1 VGEKVVGYIL
11 LAFSVVVIIGT
22 AVNTYSVFIG
32 RARPVDVFDFLG
44 GLNLL
49 PAAAQTGSGVDSASL
64 SRSLNVFAH
73 LFLMGFIS
81 SAAFK
86 IGSLGVMMVR
96 PIKVK
101 LNQS

>member
-1 VGEKVVGYIL
+1 MGEKIIGYVL
-11 LAFSVVVIIGT
+11 LAFSIVVIVGT
-22 AVNTYSVFIG
+22 AINTYFVFIG
-32 RARPVDVFDFLG
+32 QASPVDVFGFLG
-44 GLNLL
+44 ELNLL
-49 PAAAQTGSGVDSASL
+49 PAAAQVDSGIDSASL
-64 SRSLNVFAH
+64 AGSLNVFAH

-86 IGSLGVMMVR
+86 IGSLGVMMIR